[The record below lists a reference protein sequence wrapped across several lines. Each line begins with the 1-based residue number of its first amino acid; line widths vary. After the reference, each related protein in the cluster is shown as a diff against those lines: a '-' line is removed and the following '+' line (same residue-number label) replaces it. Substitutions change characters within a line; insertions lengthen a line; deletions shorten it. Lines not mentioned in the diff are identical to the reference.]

1 MAISE
6 IRCGRSL
13 EAHTSKIL
21 ASGRLVVGGL
31 ARVCQI
37 GELVAG
43 LGCLCL
49 YILANGSYDV
59 LV

>member
-1 MAISE
+1 ME
-6 IRCGRSL
+6 V
-13 EAHTSKIL
+13 HTSKIL